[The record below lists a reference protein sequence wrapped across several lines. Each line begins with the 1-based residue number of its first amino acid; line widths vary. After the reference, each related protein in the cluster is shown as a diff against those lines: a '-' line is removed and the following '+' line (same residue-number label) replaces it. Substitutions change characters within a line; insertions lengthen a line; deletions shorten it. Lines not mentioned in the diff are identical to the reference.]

1 MADTDRT
8 ERLYI
13 LSSIYS
19 DYRLTGE
26 TGPSLLIS
34 DPALAMRWY
43 LGHEREEGLAVAGQ
57 VSDDGGVTWR
67 PLPVSELFADAE
79 RAVPTAQHAPLLRDA
94 LAGEAADW
102 LDARIRFVPSD
113 DPTPW
118 RPAAPD
124 LDAWRRGGQIWAL
137 AMSAVPDEALLAHLR
152 AQYAVPGNASADTAA
167 EEPAEGRQAGQAS
180 EAPEARRPDLQEG
193 CEAARE
199 AARQMLGALALAEKP
214 GTASVPE
221 LFAAFRLV
229 EELSFASAIGQL
241 RDRVEQTQDQL
252 LDELSFRVPETA
264 ELAAAYPAP
273 EHPVRRAARTVVQR
287 LAHDADRP
295 GAGQELLA
303 RARTVLADAVAAPD
317 AAVAGDEETAEPE
330 PPSLPGFPRQVTD
343 GQAAA
348 AWRAMFP
355 LARREAEM
363 VTADLVRA
371 ESWLLQAAADAASWV
386 AGRPRDAERAKAFDQ
401 LTPAQQRWEARHV
414 RNAEADAR
422 DNVRYFQQWLEELN
436 ARHAVLMHGSI
447 LADAEAAATTAKQQ
461 AVIAFSEAT
470 EAAAPRTVGERLAME
485 EAFVARVDAAEEG
498 IDQVL
503 GIQRQLTRDARQRL
517 YPQTAGSWSV
527 RDLRTLLVDRGPIG
541 QQGYT
546 EAYEAVGAA
555 ARALSSLEERLGS
568 GYVDFGSPAV
578 TKEQVEQARQ
588 KHERAEQ
595 YFADVSIS
603 RPVTLRA
610 LKAVDSVAGLR
621 PTRGGGVLGY
631 AAQIAA
637 DSRNRTAQPVKTP
650 ERGADHAT
658 AQQLQQAHH
667 LQLHQPGS
675 GIRPA

>member
-1 MADTDRT
+1 MDTD
-8 ERLYI
+8 RLYI
-13 LSSIYS
+13 LSSTYT
-19 DYRLTGE
+19 DYRLAGE
-26 TGPSLLIS
+26 PGPLLLIS
-34 DPALAMRWY
+34 DPVLAMRWY
-43 LGHEREEGLAVAGQ
+43 LAHEREEGLAVAGQ

-67 PLPVSELFADAE
+67 PLPVGELFADAE
-79 RAVPTAQHAPLLRDA
+79 RAVPAAVHADLLQDA

-102 LDARIRFVPSD
+102 LDTRIRFVPSD
-113 DPTPW
+113 DPAQW

-152 AQYAVPGNASADTAA
+152 AQYAVPGNASAGTAD
-167 EEPAEGRQAGQAS
+167 EEPAEGRQAEEAS
-180 EAPEARRPDLQEG
+180 EAPEAQRPDLQEG

-199 AARQMLGALALAEKP
+199 AARQMLGALVLAEEP

-264 ELAAAYPAP
+264 ELVAVYPAP

-287 LAHDADRP
+287 LAHDADTP
-295 GAGQELLA
+295 GPGQELLT
-303 RARTVLADAVAAPD
+303 RARTLLADAVAAPD
-317 AAVAGDEETAEPE
+317 AAVAGYEETAEPE

-348 AWRAMFP
+348 AWRAMSP

-401 LTPAQQRWEARHV
+401 LAPAQQRWEARHV

-422 DNVRYFQQWLEELN
+422 DNVRYFQQWLEELT

-447 LADAEAAATTAKQQ
+447 LADVEAAAVTAKQQ
-461 AVIAFSEAT
+461 AVIAFSEPT
-470 EAAAPRTVGERLAME
+470 EVPAPRTVGERVALD
-485 EAFVARVDAAEEG
+485 EAFMARVDAAEEG

-517 YPQTAGSWSV
+517 YPQTAGRWSM
-527 RDLRTLLVDRGPIG
+527 RDLRSLLVDRGPVG
-541 QQGYT
+541 QRGYQ
-546 EAYEAVGAA
+546 EAYEAAAKA
-555 ARALSSLEERLGS
+555 ARTVTTLEEKLTN

-578 TKEQVEQARQ
+578 TVQQVDEARAW
-588 KHERAEQ
+588 HEHAEQ
-595 YFADVSIS
+595 RFQDVSAS

-610 LKAVDSVAGLR
+610 LKALDSVAGLR

-658 AQQLQQAHH
+658 AQQRQQAHH